1 MALESK
7 VVQFA
12 DKARLEAEP
21 AGVLPFTCRIC
32 FGHLLL
38 AGQYQLLSERENNM
52 STSQYTPTKT
62 LSSVTKEG
70 LMRASTASLHTILF
84 KRGLRNTYIQGV
96 SKINK
101 GPVKMV
107 GQAFTLRYIPARE
120 DIDTVAAF
128 RDPEHPQRVAV
139 ETVPEGMVLVSDCRQ
154 DASAASAG
162 SILLNRLDYRNCAGF
177 VSDAGIRDSE
187 DAATMTMPVFC
198 AKPSAP
204 TNLTKHHGVDIQV
217 PIGCGGV
224 AVFPGDVLVGDND
237 GIIVI
242 PQELAD
248 EVAEEAVKMEAFEDY
263 VLEKV
268 RSGTPVIGLYPP
280 NEDAQAEYR
289 RYMESR

>member
-1 MALESK
+1 
-7 VVQFA
+7 
-12 DKARLEAEP
+12 
-21 AGVLPFTCRIC
+21 
-32 FGHLLL
+32 
-38 AGQYQLLSERENNM
+38 M
-52 STSQYTPTKT
+52 STLENTPTKT
-62 LSSVTKEG
+62 LSSTAKAG

-96 SKINK
+96 SKMNN
-101 GPVKMV
+101 GTVKMV

-128 RDPEHPQRVAV
+128 RDPQHPQRLAV
-139 ETVPEGMVLVSDCRQ
+139 ETVPEGMILVSDCRQ

-162 SILLNRLDYRNCAGF
+162 SILLSRLEYRNCAGF

-187 DAATMTMPVFC
+187 HAATMKMPVFS
-198 AKPSAP
+198 AKASAP

-242 PQELAD
+242 PLDIAE
-248 EVAEEAVKMEAFEDY
+248 EIAEEAVKMEAFEDY

-268 RSGTPVIGLYPP
+268 RMGTPVIGLYPP
-280 NEDAQAEYR
+280 NEQAQAEYQS
-289 RYMESR
+289 YMESR

>member
-1 MALESK
+1 M
-7 VVQFA
+7 
-12 DKARLEAEP
+12 
-21 AGVLPFTCRIC
+21 GI
-32 FGHLLL
+32 
-38 AGQYQLLSERENNM
+38 SEDAPK
-52 STSQYTPTKT
+52 QT
-62 LSSVTKEG
+62 LSSTAKAG

-96 SKINK
+96 GKINS
-101 GPVKMV
+101 GSVKMV

-128 RDPEHPQRVAV
+128 RDPKHPQRVAV
-139 ETVPEGMVLVSDCRQ
+139 ESVPEGMVLVSDCRQ

-162 SILLNRLDYRNCAGF
+162 SILLNRLEYRNCAGF
-177 VSDAGIRDSE
+177 VSDAGIRDSK
-187 DAATMTMPVFC
+187 DAAAMNMPIFC
-198 AKPSAP
+198 AKASAP

-224 AVFPGDVLVGDND
+224 AVFPGDVLVGDDD

-242 PQELAD
+242 PLELAD

-268 RSGTPVIGLYPP
+268 RTGTPVIGLYPP
-280 NEDAQAEYR
+280 SEDAQAEYK

>member
-1 MALESK
+1 M
-7 VVQFA
+7 
-12 DKARLEAEP
+12 
-21 AGVLPFTCRIC
+21 TT
-32 FGHLLL
+32 
-38 AGQYQLLSERENNM
+38 SEYNP
-52 STSQYTPTKT
+52 SKT
-62 LSSVTKEG
+62 LSSAAKAG

-96 SKINK
+96 SKINT

-128 RDPEHPQRVAV
+128 RDPKHPQRVAV
-139 ETVPEGMVLVSDCRQ
+139 ETVPEGMILVSDCRQ

-162 SILLNRLDYRNCAGF
+162 SILLTRLEYRKCAGF

-187 DAATMTMPVFC
+187 HAATMNMPVFC
-198 AKPSAP
+198 AKASAP

-242 PQELAD
+242 PLDIAE
-248 EVAEEAVKMEAFEDY
+248 EIAEEAIKMEAFEDY

-280 NEDAQAEYR
+280 SEDAQAEYK
-289 RYMESR
+289 RYLESC

>member
-1 MALESK
+1 M
-7 VVQFA
+7 
-12 DKARLEAEP
+12 
-21 AGVLPFTCRIC
+21 T
-32 FGHLLL
+32 
-38 AGQYQLLSERENNM
+38 
-52 STSQYTPTKT
+52 TPEYNPSKT
-62 LSSVTKEG
+62 LSSAAKAG

-96 SKINK
+96 SKINT

-128 RDPEHPQRVAV
+128 RDPKHPQRVAV
-139 ETVPEGMVLVSDCRQ
+139 ETVPEGMILVSDCRQ

-162 SILLNRLDYRNCAGF
+162 SILLTRLEYRKCAGF

-187 DAATMTMPVFC
+187 HAATMNMPVFC
-198 AKPSAP
+198 AKASAP

-242 PQELAD
+242 PLDIAE
-248 EVAEEAVKMEAFEDY
+248 EIAEEAIKMEAFEDY

-280 NEDAQAEYR
+280 SEDAQAEYK
-289 RYMESR
+289 RYLESC